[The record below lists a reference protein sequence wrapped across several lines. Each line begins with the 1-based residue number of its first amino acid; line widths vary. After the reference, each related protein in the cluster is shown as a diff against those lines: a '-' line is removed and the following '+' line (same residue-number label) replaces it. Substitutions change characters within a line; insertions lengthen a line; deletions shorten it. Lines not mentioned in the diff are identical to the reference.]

1 MEYIV
6 PTRRTRTGQPANVTI
21 STSAHCLPEAMSI
34 EFEYP
39 LSEEISRNVN
49 AALAEDIGA
58 GDLTAELVPGERPV
72 KASVVCREA
81 GVLCGTAWFDECVRR
96 LDPQARIVWQASDGA
111 SLSPDQLLCSIEANG
126 RALLTAERSALNFL
140 QLLSGVASKTRI
152 YADAITGTGAQVVD
166 TRKTLPGLRI
176 AQKYAVRAGGGGN
189 HRLAL
194 WDAILIKENHIH
206 AAGGIAQAMAAAG
219 QVAGQAGE
227 RCKFVQIEVESLDEL
242 QTALA
247 AGAKMILLDNF
258 TLDMMRQANRINAGR
273 AILEASGNVT
283 LETIRAI
290 AETGVDRISVGALTK
305 DVKALDLSM
314 RFIG

>member
-1 MEYIV
+1 M
-6 PTRRTRTGQPANVTI
+6 T
-21 STSAHCLPEAMSI
+21 I
-34 EFEYP
+34 EFDYP
-39 LSEEISRNVN
+39 LAAEISRNVD
-49 AALAEDIGA
+49 AALSEDVGA
-58 GDLTAELVPGERPV
+58 GDLTASLVPGDRQV
-72 KASVVCREA
+72 KANVISREA
-81 GVLCGTAWFDECVRR
+81 GVLCGSSWFAECVAR
-96 LDPQARIVWQASDGA
+96 LDPTAKITWHAAEGDRIT
-111 SLSPDQLLCSIEANG
+111 PDQLLCEIDGNG

-140 QLLSGVASKTRI
+140 QLLSAVASKARI
-152 YADAITGTGAQVVD
+152 YADAISGTKAQVVD

-206 AAGGIAQAMAAAG
+206 AAGGIPQAMAAAK
-219 QVAGQAGE
+219 QVAAQAKD
-227 RCKFVQIEVESLDEL
+227 RCKFIQIEVESLDEL
-242 QTALA
+242 NQALV

-258 TLDMMRQANRINAGR
+258 NLDMMREAARINAGR

-283 LETIRAI
+283 LETIRGI

-314 RFIG
+314 RFVG

>member
-1 MEYIV
+1 M
-6 PTRRTRTGQPANVTI
+6 T
-21 STSAHCLPEAMSI
+21 I
-34 EFEYP
+34 EFDYP
-39 LSEEISRNVN
+39 LNEEINRNVS
-49 AALAEDIGA
+49 AALAEDVGA
-58 GDLTAELVPGERPV
+58 GDLTASLVPGERRV
-72 KASVVCREA
+72 KATVISREA

-96 LDPQARIVWQASDGA
+96 CDPTAKVTWQGADGDRIAA
-111 SLSPDQLLCSIEANG
+111 NQLLCEIEGNG

-140 QLLSGVASKTRI
+140 QLLSAVASKVRI
-152 YADAITGTGAQVVD
+152 YADAIAGTRAQVVD

-206 AAGGIAQAMAAAG
+206 AAGGIAQAMAAAK
-219 QVAGQAGE
+219 QVAEQAKD
-227 RCKFVQIEVESLDEL
+227 RCKFIQIEVESLDEL
-242 QTALA
+242 NQALD
-247 AGAKMILLDNF
+247 AGATMILLDNF
-258 TLDMMRQANRINAGR
+258 SLDMMREASRINAGR

-283 LETIRAI
+283 LETIRGI

-314 RFIG
+314 RFVA

>member
-1 MEYIV
+1 
-6 PTRRTRTGQPANVTI
+6 
-21 STSAHCLPEAMSI
+21 MSI
-34 EFEYP
+34 EFAYP
-39 LSEEISRNVN
+39 LAAEITRNVD
-49 AALAEDIGA
+49 AALTEDIGP
-58 GDLTAELVPGERPV
+58 GDLTASLVPGERQV
-72 KASVVCREA
+72 RATVISREP
-81 GVLCGTAWFDECVRR
+81 GVLCGTAWFDACVHR
-96 LDPQARIVWQASDGA
+96 LDPAAIVTWQAADGDRIA
-111 SLSPDQLLCSIEANG
+111 ADQLLCTINGNG

-140 QLLSGVASKTRI
+140 QLLSAVASKVRI
-152 YADAITGTGAQVVD
+152 YADAIAGTGAQVVD

-206 AAGGIAQAMAAAG
+206 AAGGIAQAMAAAQKVASTAADRCQFI
-219 QVAGQAGE
+219 QV
-227 RCKFVQIEVESLDEL
+227 EVESLAEL
-242 QTALA
+242 RQALD

-258 TLDMMRQANRINAGR
+258 TPELMRQAVAINGGR
-273 AILEASGNVT
+273 AVLEASGNVS
-283 LETIRAI
+283 LETIRGI